1 MVVREG
7 THCGLAA
14 YVFTKFTPFEA
25 NARRF
30 FISTDRKISDEGS
43 ITRPSIESHIKN
55 ITDGLFS
62 NTFLDASIV
71 ESRERR
77 TVNTVP
83 IVFIFLDFRKWAFGA
98 FERLREQPS
107 KVKGETVGV

>member
-62 NTFLDASIV
+62 TTFLDATNV
-71 ESRERR
+71 ESRESR
-77 TVNTVP
+77 TANPVVT
-83 IVFIFLDFRKWAFGA
+83 VFIFENFQLCY
-98 FERLREQPS
+98 LS
-107 KVKGETVGV
+107 ETVDTTCCVHE